1 MWPNKRK
8 SKFVK
13 NSFVRE
19 RSTYAQYKS
28 TQQRVMN
35 LNISI
40 EIYWLVYQKL
50 SKLINPFET
59 GSIKV
64 YYKIWH
70 CYKWLSRQR
79 VAENVCLMIQ
89 SKLRNPSTEYHHYY
103 LFWLNDITITTRTAV
118 AVFMSCISN
127 FRVSEAP
134 NKQWRKKTTLIH
146 GIMKFDCK
154 MGERTK
160 CVWLIKLLQMNVT
173 SSSSHILDAVKEN
186 VLRICGRSL
195 SRSLRNSQSKIVTH
209 THLNPVS

>member
-50 SKLINPFET
+50 SKLINPFGT

-79 VAENVCLMIQ
+79 VARNVCLMIQ

-103 LFWLNDITITTRTAV
+103 LFWLNDFTITTRTAV

-146 GIMKFDCK
+146 GLWNSIVKWGNAQNAF
-154 MGERTK
+154 G
-160 CVWLIKLLQMNVT
+160 LLNCYRWM
-173 SSSSHILDAVKEN
+173 
-186 VLRICGRSL
+186 
-195 SRSLRNSQSKIVTH
+195 
-209 THLNPVS
+209 